1 MGWFSSSKSNDH
13 KLNWENLSSLSQL
26 DELLTELDAP
36 ILLFKH
42 STRCSISSMAL
53 SRFEAEWN
61 STTNCRLIF
70 LDLLAHRDLSNEIAS
85 RTHVEHQSP
94 QVIVIYQGVPI
105 YNASHNS
112 ISAAKIEQ
120 LIANL

>member
-1 MGWFSSSKSNDH
+1 
-13 KLNWENLSSLSQL
+13 
-26 DELLTELDAP
+26 
-36 ILLFKH
+36 
-42 STRCSISSMAL
+42 MAL

-94 QVIVIYQGVPI
+94 QVIVIYQGLPI

-112 ISAAKIEQ
+112 ISAEKIEQ
-120 LIANL
+120 LIANLKENEKVYNHRFIDTSGCRNGNRTYAEQ